1 MTMFLPWLAALLMSL
16 STQSALWISNFSEMG
31 TPKTS
36 FFVMNETQRFM
47 QLDYGMKPILIKR
60 RPKEVLGAWL
70 SKITSD
76 RQLD

>member
-1 MTMFLPWLAALLMSL
+1 MSIFLPWLAALLMSL
-16 STQSALWISNFSEMG
+16 STQSALWISNLTEMG
-31 TPKTS
+31 APKTS

-70 SKITSD
+70 NKITSD

>member
-31 TPKTS
+31 APKTS

-60 RPKEVLGAWL
+60 RPKEVLDAWL

>member
-1 MTMFLPWLAALLMSL
+1 MTIFLPWLVALLMSL
-16 STQSALWISNFSEMG
+16 STQSTLWISNFSEMG
-31 TPKTS
+31 APKTS

-60 RPKEVLGAWL
+60 RPKEVLAAWL
-70 SKITSD
+70 KKVSSE

>member
-1 MTMFLPWLAALLMSL
+1 MTIFLPWLAALLMSL
-16 STQSALWISNFSEMG
+16 SAQSALWISNFSELG
-31 TPKTS
+31 APKTS
-36 FFVMNETQRFM
+36 FLVMNETQRFM

-60 RPKEVLGAWL
+60 RPKEVLAAWL

>member
-1 MTMFLPWLAALLMSL
+1 MTIFLPWLTALLMSL
-16 STQSALWISNFSEMG
+16 SAQSALWIFNFSEMG
-31 TPKTS
+31 APKTS

>member
-1 MTMFLPWLAALLMSL
+1 
-16 STQSALWISNFSEMG
+16 
-31 TPKTS
+31 
-36 FFVMNETQRFM
+36 MNETQRFM

-70 SKITSD
+70 SKITSE

>member
-1 MTMFLPWLAALLMSL
+1 MTIFLPWLAALLMSVSLQSSQVVMKL
-16 STQSALWISNFSEMG
+16 SEIGA
-31 TPKTS
+31 PKTS

-60 RPKEVLGAWL
+60 RPKEVLAAWL
-70 SKITSD
+70 KKVSSE

>member
-16 STQSALWISNFSEMG
+16 STHSAQCLSNFSDLSP
-31 TPKTS
+31 PKTS

>member
-1 MTMFLPWLAALLMSL
+1 MSIFLPWLAALLMSL
-16 STQSALWISNFSEMG
+16 STQSAVWISNLSEISP
-31 TPKTS
+31 PKTS

-47 QLDYGMKPILIKR
+47 QLDYGMRPILIKR

-70 SKITSD
+70 HKITSD

>member
-1 MTMFLPWLAALLMSL
+1 MTIFLPWLAALLMSL
-16 STQSALWISNFSEMG
+16 SVQSAQCFSTFSDMRP
-31 TPKTS
+31 PKTS

-70 SKITSD
+70 NKTTSD